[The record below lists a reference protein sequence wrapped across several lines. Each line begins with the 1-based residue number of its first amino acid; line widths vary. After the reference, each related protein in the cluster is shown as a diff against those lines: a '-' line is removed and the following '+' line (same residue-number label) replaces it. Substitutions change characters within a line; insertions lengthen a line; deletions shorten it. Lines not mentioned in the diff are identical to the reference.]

1 MPGLLRLAWPIFAEQ
16 SLHML
21 TNVVSTLMAS
31 RIGDT
36 AVAALGSA
44 SQILIMFLIG
54 FNVLAVGASIA
65 TTHHLGLGDRAG
77 ARRLARGAVAT
88 NLWLGAL
95 FSVALAFMAPT
106 LLKWAQLTPP
116 LMAYALPFLHWMGG
130 TLFLESMN
138 FALCAVLRA
147 HGHTREVMFVILA
160 QNAVNA
166 ALSALLIFGIGGLP
180 ALGVTGIAIAAATSR
195 LLACIALWV
204 LVNRHIGL
212 RLRARDLVSIHM
224 ADLRRLL
231 ALGFPAVLEN
241 ISWFASFMVITAL
254 TARMG
259 ERMLATQAYTM
270 QIAQIEMLACLSIG
284 IGNEIIVGRLIGAG
298 RFEEARVQCLAN
310 MRLGLMVT
318 VGVAI
323 VFAVLGPWALHLF
336 TADPQIVA
344 LGRTLILLGLLLEP
358 GRSFNLIIIN
368 ALRASGDSRS
378 PDRRAHLAMGD
389 HAVRR
394 LAAGHAFRARAH
406 RRMDRADRRRM
417 AARPLHAPALA
428 PRALA
433 QAGETCPGRGRRQP
447 GAGRLAKQ
455 KLHMT
460 SLHPPVQSIPAN
472 TATWPT
478 AASSTRSRCPTAA
491 SR

>member
-1 MPGLLRLAWPIFAEQ
+1 MTTDSQLSSARDPDAPAPGLLRLAWPIFAEQ

-31 RIGDT
+31 RIGDN

-44 SQILIMFLIG
+44 SQVLIMFLIG

-77 ARRLARGAVAT
+77 ARRMARGAVAT

-95 FSVALAFMAPT
+95 FSVALAVSAPT
-106 LLKWAQLTPP
+106 LLRWAQLTPP
-116 LMAYALPFLHWMGG
+116 LMAYALPYLHWMGG
-130 TLFLESMN
+130 TLFMESMI

-166 ALSALLIFGIGGLP
+166 GLSALLIFGLGGLP
-180 ALGVTGIAIAAATSR
+180 AMGVTGIAIAASVSR
-195 LLACIALWV
+195 LLALVALWV
-204 LVNRHIGL
+204 LVRRQIGL
-212 RLRARDLVSIHM
+212 RMGPRDLVTIRI

-231 ALGFPAVLEN
+231 SLGFPAVLEN
-241 ISWFASFMVITAL
+241 ISWFASFMIITAL

-310 MRLGLMVT
+310 MRLGLIVT

-336 TADPQIVA
+336 TADPQIVS
-344 LGRTLILLGLLLEP
+344 LGTTLILLGLLLEP

-368 ALRASGDSRS
+368 ALRASGDSRFPLVAGLIS
-378 PDRRAHLAMGD
+378 QWGIMLFGAWLLGTHFGLGLIGVWVALIVDEWLRGLYMLQRWRRGRWLK
-389 HAVRR
+389 HAKRVQAE
-394 LAAGHAFRARAH
+394 AAAN
-406 RRMDRADRRRM
+406 
-417 AARPLHAPALA
+417 PALA
-428 PRALA
+428 AL
-433 QAGETCPGRGRRQP
+433 
-447 GAGRLAKQ
+447 
-455 KLHMT
+455 
-460 SLHPPVQSIPAN
+460 QS
-472 TATWPT
+472 
-478 AASSTRSRCPTAA
+478 RSF
-491 SR
+491 S

>member
-1 MPGLLRLAWPIFAEQ
+1 MSSDSPPPGPPAADAPSPGLLRLAWPIFAEQ

-31 RIGDT
+31 RLGDN

-65 TTHHLGLGDRAG
+65 TTHHLGLNDRSG

-95 FSVALAFMAPT
+95 FSVLLAVSAPT
-106 LLKWAQLTPP
+106 LLHWAQLTPP
-116 LMAYALPFLHWMGG
+116 LMVYAVPYLHWIGG

-147 HGHTREVMFVILA
+147 HGNTREVMFVILA
-160 QNAVNA
+160 QNVVNA
-166 ALSALLIFGIGGLP
+166 ALSALLIFGLGGLP
-180 ALGVTGIAIAAATSR
+180 ELGVTGIAIAAAISR
-195 LLACIALWV
+195 LLACGALWV

-212 RLRARDLVSIHM
+212 RLRPRDLVTIHL

-231 ALGFPAVLEN
+231 SLGFPAVLEN

-284 IGNEIIVGRLIGAG
+284 IANEIIVGRLVGAG
-298 RFEEARVQCLAN
+298 RFEEARVRCLAN
-310 MRLGLMVT
+310 MRLGLIATM
-318 VGVAI
+318 GVAV
-323 VFAVLGPWALHLF
+323 VFAVLGPWALRLF
-336 TADPQIVA
+336 TNDPQIIA

-368 ALRASGDSRS
+368 ALRASGDSRF
-378 PDRRAHLAMGD
+378 PLI
-389 HAVRR
+389 
-394 LAAGHAFRARAH
+394 AGLLSQWGIMLLGAWLLGTVLGFG
-406 RRMDRADRRRM
+406 
-417 AARPLHAPALA
+417 LVGVWVALILDEWL
-428 PRALA
+428 RGLYML
-433 QAGETCPGRGRRQP
+433 QRWRRGRWLKHAR
-447 GAGRLAKQ
+447 R
-455 KLHMT
+455 
-460 SLHPPVQSIPAN
+460 VQAE
-472 TATWPT
+472 AAAYPT
-478 AASSTRSRCPTAA
+478 VALQSRSFT
-491 SR
+491 

>member
-1 MPGLLRLAWPIFAEQ
+1 MTTASLLPGMRDPDAPPPGLLRLAWPIFAEQ

-31 RIGDT
+31 RIGDN

-44 SQILIMFLIG
+44 TQVLVMFLMG

-65 TTHHLGLGDRAG
+65 TTHHLGLGDPSG

-95 FSVALAFMAPT
+95 FSVALAVTAPT
-106 LLKWAQLTPP
+106 LMRWVQLTPP
-116 LMAYALPFLHWMGG
+116 LLAYAVPFLHWMGG

-147 HGHTREVMFVILA
+147 HGHTREVMYVILA
-160 QNAVNA
+160 QNVANA
-166 ALSALLIFGIGGLP
+166 GLSALLIFGLGGLP

-195 LLACIALWV
+195 LLACVALWV

-212 RLRARDLVSIHM
+212 RLRPRDLVTIRL

-231 ALGFPAVLEN
+231 ALGFAAVLEN
-241 ISWFASFMVITAL
+241 LSWFASFTIITAL

-298 RFEEARVQCLAN
+298 RFADARVQCLAN
-310 MRLGLMVT
+310 MRLGLIVT

-323 VFAVLGPWALHLF
+323 VFAVLGPWALGLF
-336 TADPQIVA
+336 TDDAQIVS

-368 ALRASGDSRS
+368 ALRAAGDSRF
-378 PDRRAHLAMGD
+378 
-389 HAVRR
+389 V
-394 LAAGHAFRARAH
+394 LAAGLLSQWGIMLFGAWLLGTFFGLGLIGVWIALI
-406 RRMDRADRRRM
+406 ADEWLRGLYMLQRWR
-417 AARPLHAPALA
+417 
-428 PRALA
+428 
-433 QAGETCPGRGRRQP
+433 RGRWLKHARRVQ
-447 GAGRLAKQ
+447 AEAAA
-455 KLHMT
+455 
-460 SLHPPVQSIPAN
+460 HPTLGLQSR
-472 TATWPT
+472 TFT
-478 AASSTRSRCPTAA
+478 
-491 SR
+491 

>member
-1 MPGLLRLAWPIFAEQ
+1 VNDIASLPAADPRPPGLLRLAWPIFAEQ

-31 RIGDT
+31 RIGDN
-36 AVAALGSA
+36 AVAGLGSA
-44 SQILIMFLIG
+44 SQILVMFLIG

-77 ARRLARGAVAT
+77 ARRMARGAVAT
-88 NLWLGAL
+88 NLWLGGL
-95 FSVALAFMAPT
+95 FSVLLAVTAPT
-106 LLKWAQLTPP
+106 LLRWAQLTPP
-116 LMAYALPFLHWMGG
+116 LLAYALPYLHWMGG
-130 TLFLESMN
+130 TLFMESMI

-166 ALSALLIFGIGGLP
+166 GLSALLIFGLGGLP
-180 ALGVTGIAIAAATSR
+180 AMGVTGIAIAASLSR
-195 LLACIALWV
+195 LLALIALWV
-204 LVNRHIGL
+204 LVRRLVGL
-212 RLRARDLVSIHM
+212 RMAPRDLVTIRI

-231 ALGFPAVLEN
+231 SLGFPAVLEN
-241 ISWFASFMVITAL
+241 ISWFASFMIITAL

-284 IGNEIIVGRLIGAG
+284 IGNEIVVGRLVGAG

-310 MRLGLMVT
+310 MRLGLIVT

-323 VFAVLGPWALHLF
+323 VFAIVGPWALRMF
-336 TADPQIVA
+336 TNDPQIVS

-368 ALRASGDSRS
+368 ALRASGDSRF
-378 PDRRAHLAMGD
+378 PLI
-389 HAVRR
+389 
-394 LAAGHAFRARAH
+394 AGLISQCGIMLFGAWLLGTWFG
-406 RRMDRADRRRM
+406 
-417 AARPLHAPALA
+417 LGLIGVWIALIVDEWL
-428 PRALA
+428 RGLYML
-433 QAGETCPGRGRRQP
+433 QRWRRGRWLKHARRVQ
-447 GAGRLAKQ
+447 AEAAA
-455 KLHMT
+455 
-460 SLHPPVQSIPAN
+460 HPAHSAFPS
-472 TATWPT
+472 
-478 AASSTRSRCPTAA
+478 RSF
-491 SR
+491 S

>member
-1 MPGLLRLAWPIFAEQ
+1 MTTASQSPGTRDLDAPAPGLLRLAWPIFAEQ

-31 RIGDT
+31 RIGDN

-44 SQILIMFLIG
+44 TQILVMFLIG

-95 FSVALAFMAPT
+95 FSVALAVTAPT
-106 LLKWAQLTPP
+106 LLRWVQLTPP
-116 LMAYALPFLHWMGG
+116 LMAYALPYLHWIGG

-160 QNAVNA
+160 QNVVNA
-166 ALSALLIFGIGGLP
+166 ALSALLIFGLGGLP
-180 ALGVTGIAIAAATSR
+180 TLGVTGIAIAMASSR
-195 LLACIALWV
+195 LLACVALWV

-212 RLRARDLVSIHM
+212 KLHARDLVSIHV

-241 ISWFASFMVITAL
+241 VSWFASFMIITAL

-270 QIAQIEMLACLSIG
+270 QIAQIEMLASLSIG
-284 IGNEIIVGRLIGAG
+284 IGNEIIVGRLVGAG

-310 MRLGLMVT
+310 MRLGLIVT
-318 VGVAI
+318 AGVAI
-323 VFAVLGPWALHLF
+323 VFAGLGPWALSLF
-336 TADPQIVA
+336 TADPRIVA

-368 ALRASGDSRS
+368 ALRASGDSRF
-378 PDRRAHLAMGD
+378 PLI
-389 HAVRR
+389 
-394 LAAGHAFRARAH
+394 AGLVSQWGIMLFGAWLLGTHF
-406 RRMDRADRRRM
+406 
-417 AARPLHAPALA
+417 ALGLVGVWI
-428 PRALA
+428 ALILDEWLRGLYML
-433 QAGETCPGRGRRQP
+433 QRWRRGRWLKHARRVQADAAAKP
-447 GAGRLAKQ
+447 TLAGL
-455 KLHMT
+455 
-460 SLHPPVQSIPAN
+460 QSR
-472 TATWPT
+472 TFT
-478 AASSTRSRCPTAA
+478 
-491 SR
+491 

>member
-1 MPGLLRLAWPIFAEQ
+1 MTTASQLPGSRNADAPPPGLLRLAWPIFAEQ

-31 RIGDT
+31 RIGDN

-44 SQILIMFLIG
+44 TQILVMFLIG

-95 FSVALAFMAPT
+95 FSVALALSAPT
-106 LLKWAQLTPP
+106 LLRCAQLTPP
-116 LMAYALPFLHWMGG
+116 LMAYALPYLHWIGG
-130 TLFLESMN
+130 SLFLESMN

-160 QNAVNA
+160 QNVVNA
-166 ALSALLIFGIGGLP
+166 ALSALLIFGLWGLP
-180 ALGVTGIAIAAATSR
+180 ALGVTGIAIAMAASR
-195 LLACIALWV
+195 LLACVVLWV

-212 RLRARDLVSIHM
+212 RLRPRDLVSIHL

-231 ALGFPAVLEN
+231 ALGLPAMLEN
-241 ISWFASFMVITAL
+241 VSWFASFMIITAL

-270 QIAQIEMLACLSIG
+270 QIAQIEMLASLSIG
-284 IGNEIIVGRLIGAG
+284 IGNEIVVGRLIGAG
-298 RFEEARVQCLAN
+298 RFEDARVQCLAN
-310 MRLGLMVT
+310 MRLGLVVT
-318 VGVAI
+318 VGVAV
-323 VFAVLGPWALHLF
+323 VFAIVGPWALRLF
-336 TADPQIVA
+336 TADPQIVS

-368 ALRASGDSRS
+368 ALRASGDSRFPLVAGLIS
-378 PDRRAHLAMGD
+378 QWGIMLFGAWLLGTHLGLGLIGVWIALILDEWLRGLYMLQRWRRGRWLK
-389 HAVRR
+389 HAKRVQAEAAANPT
-394 LAAGHAFRARAH
+394 LAA
-406 RRMDRADRRRM
+406 
-417 AARPLHAPALA
+417 L
-428 PRALA
+428 
-433 QAGETCPGRGRRQP
+433 
-447 GAGRLAKQ
+447 
-455 KLHMT
+455 
-460 SLHPPVQSIPAN
+460 QS
-472 TATWPT
+472 
-478 AASSTRSRCPTAA
+478 RSFT
-491 SR
+491 